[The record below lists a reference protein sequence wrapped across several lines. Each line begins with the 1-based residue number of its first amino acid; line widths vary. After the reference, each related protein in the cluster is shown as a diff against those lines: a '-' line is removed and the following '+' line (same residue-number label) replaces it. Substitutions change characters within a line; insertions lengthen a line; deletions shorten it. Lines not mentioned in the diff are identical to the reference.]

1 MDNHIQLLQL
11 LLQKKNLS
19 PLEVKDGVVA
29 CFIKTNRE
37 FVQRRLG
44 NVDLQKVDLALGQL
58 IAPVF
63 EQYQIDAQN
72 PDLLLLK
79 RAQEVL
85 EAQSGFEADP
95 ELVKMHN
102 GVISTLFAKARR

>member
-1 MDNHIQLLQL
+1 MDNHIQLLQT
-11 LLQKKNLS
+11 LLQKEELS
-19 PLEVKDGVVA
+19 PVEVRDGVVA
-29 CFIKTNRE
+29 CFIKTNRA

-44 NVDLQKVDLALGQL
+44 NVDIQKVDSALENL
-58 IAPVF
+58 MNPIF
-63 EQYQIDAQN
+63 EQYQIDPEC

-95 ELVKMHN
+95 ELIKMHKN
-102 GVISTLFAKARR
+102 VIGALFASARR

>member
-1 MDNHIQLLQL
+1 MDNHIQLLQSL
-11 LLQKKNLS
+11 LKKEELS
-19 PLEVKDGVVA
+19 PVEVRNGVVA

-44 NVDLQKVDLALGQL
+44 NVDMQKVDVALEHL
-58 IAPVF
+58 MEPVF
-63 EQYQIDAQN
+63 EQYQIDAEH

-95 ELVKMHN
+95 ELVKMHKD
-102 GVISTLFAKARR
+102 VIGALFAKAKP